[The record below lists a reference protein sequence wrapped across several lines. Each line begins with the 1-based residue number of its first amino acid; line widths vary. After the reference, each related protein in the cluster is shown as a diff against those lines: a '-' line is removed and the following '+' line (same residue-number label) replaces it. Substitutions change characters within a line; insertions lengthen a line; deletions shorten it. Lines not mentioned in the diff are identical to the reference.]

1 MKTAAVYARFS
12 TDRQDLTSIAD
23 QLRVCR
29 ARAEALGFQVVAE
42 YSDAA
47 VSGAIAVIDRSG
59 AGAMHAAA
67 LAGKFDVLIVES
79 LDRLSRDSVDS
90 EAVLRRLEHRGIRII
105 GAADSYDT
113 ASGETRRIVRGVRG
127 LINEFYRSDL
137 PHKIRRG
144 LDGQVERGFHA
155 GGMSY
160 GYRSV
165 PVGLNARGEAEGFR
179 LEINHDQTDVV
190 RWVFARYADGWS
202 CQCIAADL
210 NARHVVGP
218 GRRLNRPST
227 WSVAAL
233 YGTPSAGSGILNNEL
248 YVGRY
253 VWNRREWIRDPDKPK
268 KRTPRMRPRDQWRVK
283 ERPDLRIVDDAVWS
297 VVRARMARKNGDSGR
312 LKRGPGP
319 RSLFG
324 GLLRCGCCG
333 GAVIAVSAY
342 QYGCAARKDRGPA
355 VCQGV
360 RAPRKETDRR
370 LVAMLREE
378 VLSPA
383 AIAKI
388 RDQVRRLLSDSQCQ
402 ATDLTR
408 ARAAR
413 IRTLE
418 GEIARLT
425 DAVAQLGLSNAL
437 RVRLVDAEAEYAHLT
452 ARIDSRP
459 PVLPSPEAIGAKIRE
474 VAVRLETALS
484 QDVSAARAILSG
496 KLGPVILEKGTAQ
509 YGPKWKSAPHCY
521 SQPEPILFVVAGGR
535 KLNYL
540 RVR

>member
-1 MKTAAVYARFS
+1 MKTAAIYARFS

-47 VSGAIAVIDRSG
+47 VSGAVAVIDRSG

-67 LAGKFDVLIVES
+67 LAGQFDVLIVES

-105 GAADSYDT
+105 GVADSYDT

-165 PVGLNARGEAEGFR
+165 PVGLNARGEAQGFR
-179 LEINHDQTDVV
+179 LEIDNDQAEVV
-190 RWVFARYADGWS
+190 RWIFARYAEGWS
-202 CQCIAADL
+202 CQRIAADL
-210 NARHVVGP
+210 NARHVLGP
-218 GRRLNRPST
+218 GRRLDRPST

-233 YGTPSAGSGILNNEL
+233 YGTPLAGSGILNNEL

-283 ERPDLRIVDDAVWS
+283 ERPDLRIVDDEVWS
-297 VVRARMARKNGDSGR
+297 AVRARMTRKNGDSGR

-355 VCQGV
+355 VCPGV

-370 LVAMLREE
+370 LVSVLREE

-388 RDQVRRLLSDSQCQ
+388 RDQVRRLLGDSQRQ
-402 ATDLTR
+402 ATEINK
-408 ARAAR
+408 ARATRMRA
-413 IRTLE
+413 LE

-437 RVRLVDAEAEYAHLT
+437 RARLVDAEAEYASLT
-452 ARIDSRP
+452 ARIESRP
-459 PVLPSPEAIGAKIRE
+459 PTLPSPETIGAKIRE
-474 VAVRLETALS
+474 VAVRLETALA

-496 KLGPVILEKGTAQ
+496 KLGPVILEERHGAVWAQ
-509 YGPKWKSAPHCY
+509 MEIGPALLLAAGADSDSIRGC
-521 SQPEPILFVVAGGR
+521 GGR
-535 KLNYL
+535 I
-540 RVR
+540 

>member
-1 MKTAAVYARFS
+1 MTTAAVYARFS
-12 TDRQDLTSIAD
+12 TDRQDPTSIAD

-29 ARAEALGFQVVAE
+29 ARAEALGFTVVAE

-47 VSGAIAVIDRSG
+47 VSGAVAVMDRPG
-59 AGAMHAAA
+59 AGAMHTAA
-67 LAGKFDVLIVES
+67 LAGQFDVLLVES

-105 GAADSYDT
+105 GIADSYDT

-165 PVGLNARGEAEGFR
+165 PVGMNARGEAEGFR
-179 LEINHDQTDVV
+179 LEVDPEQADVV
-190 RWVFARYADGWS
+190 RWIFDRYAEGWS
-202 CQCIAADL
+202 CQRIAADL
-210 NARHVVGP
+210 NGRRVPGP
-218 GRRLNRPST
+218 GRRLNRRST
-227 WSVAAL
+227 WSVSAL
-233 YGTPSAGSGILNNEL
+233 YGTPEAASGILNNEL

-283 ERPDLRIVDDAVWS
+283 ERPDLRILDDAAWS
-297 VVRARMARKNGDSGR
+297 AVRARMDKKNGDSGH

-324 GLLRCGCCG
+324 GLLRCGRCG
-333 GAVIAVSAY
+333 GAVVAVSARD
-342 QYGCAARKDRGPA
+342 YGCAARKDRGPA
-355 VCQGV
+355 VCEGV

-370 LVAMLREE
+370 LVAVLRED

-388 RDQVRRLLSDSQCQ
+388 RDQVRRLLSESQRQ
-402 ATDLTR
+402 ATDVSK

-413 IRTLE
+413 IRELE

-425 DAVAQLGLSNAL
+425 DAVAQLGLSKAL
-437 RVRLVDAEAEYAHLT
+437 RGRLVDAEAEYARLT
-452 ARIDSRP
+452 ARVDSKP
-459 PVLPSPEAIGAKIRE
+459 PALPSPETVGAKIRE
-474 VAVRLETALS
+474 VAVRLERALA
-484 QDVSAARAILSG
+484 QDVSAARTILSG
-496 KLGPVILEKGTAQ
+496 KLGPVTLEERDGALWAQ
-509 YGPKWKSAPHCY
+509 MEIGPALLLAAGADSDSIRGC
-521 SQPEPILFVVAGGR
+521 GGR
-535 KLNYL
+535 I
-540 RVR
+540 